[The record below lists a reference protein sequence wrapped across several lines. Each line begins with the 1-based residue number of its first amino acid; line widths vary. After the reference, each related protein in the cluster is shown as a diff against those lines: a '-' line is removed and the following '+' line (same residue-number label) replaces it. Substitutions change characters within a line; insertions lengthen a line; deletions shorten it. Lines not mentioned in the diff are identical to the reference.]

1 MKKLILSV
9 FVVLLIFS
17 EVDAQRR
24 NGLIRRRVDN
34 SGSVILSLGP
44 SFAFTDTKGFPLNY
58 WDQGNISLGF
68 RYKFPGVWGVKGNF
82 GVYRFSGS
90 DGGYVRNYDFTS
102 TMYQFTTQ
110 AEYSYTFGRRYGRAK
125 PSTVYGFVGTGVI
138 YVESNLSRNGGA
150 NGSYTYRPAVVAPV
164 IPYGAGYQYDF
175 DPSFFIGAEINF
187 GYLFTDYLDGFMPPR
202 PSSSSNDV
210 YEGISVTFGYRI
222 W

>member
-34 SGSVILSLGP
+34 SGSILLSVGP
-44 SFAFTDTKGFPLNY
+44 SFAFTDTQVSPFMF

-68 RYKFPGVWGVKGNF
+68 RYEFPGTWRIKGDIGF
-82 GVYRFSGS
+82 CRFSGD
-90 DGGYVRNYDFTS
+90 DGNYFRNYDFTS
-102 TMYQFTTQ
+102 TMYQFTTK
-110 AEYSYTFGRRYGRAK
+110 AEYSYVFGRRYARAK
-125 PSTVYGFVGTGVI
+125 PNTLYGFIGTGIV
-138 YVESNLSRNGGA
+138 YAKSNLHINENYNA
-150 NGSYTYRPAVVAPV
+150 LYSYKPSVVAPV

-175 DPSFFIGAEINF
+175 NNGFFIGAEINF
-187 GYLFTDYLDGFMPPR
+187 EYLFTDYLDGFKPPS
-202 PSSSSNDV
+202 PNSSSNDV
-210 YEGISVTFGYRI
+210 FEGLSLTLGYRI